1 MTATTITPSQVE
13 WHQRPLVRWLLLG
26 GAVLLAAAVAFA
38 LFQPITVVPRIAPS
52 PAFVLT
58 DQNGETLTSEDL
70 RGGLTLIT
78 ITYADC
84 QPPCPQTDTL
94 MRSIQEALPTIEE
107 PVVPMHLLSI
117 SIDPRDTPERLRAYA
132 ERVGADGETWRIA
145 TGDPVQLKYA
155 LGDGFRIYY
164 EVRDNGEIVFEPTY
178 VLVDSI
184 GLIRGIYQY
193 ETAQADI
200 IRRDIQLIQDEIRNS
215 KGAAKLVYETA
226 HLFLCYPTY

>member
-1 MTATTITPSQVE
+1 MTTATLPASNLE
-13 WHQRPLVRWLLLG
+13 WHQRPLIRWLTFG
-26 GAVLLAAAVAFA
+26 GVLLLVAAVAFA

-52 PAFVLT
+52 PAFALI
-58 DQNGETLTSEDL
+58 DHNGNSLTSEDL

-84 QPPCPQTDTL
+84 QPPCPQTDSL
-94 MRSIQEALPTIEE
+94 MRDIMRALPTIEN
-107 PVVPMHLLSI
+107 PVVPMRLLSI
-117 SIDPRDTPERLRAYA
+117 SIDPRDTPERLREYA
-132 ERVGADGETWRIA
+132 ARVGADGETWRVA

-193 ETAQADI
+193 ETANAEI